1 MTNFERWQNT
11 LPENKR
17 VEKPE
22 DMLIDQGE
30 KIDEQEEF
38 RYVAKFSCDECPCQK
53 ECGQKHDY
61 WTGCATVFLDW
72 AKEES
77 A

>member
-1 MTNFERWQNT
+1 MTNFERWQDT

-17 VEKPE
+17 VKKPE
-22 DMLIDQGE
+22 DLLIDRG
-30 KIDEQEEF
+30 DEVDEDEF
-38 RYVAKFSCDECPCQK
+38 RHIVKIACDECPCQK
-53 ECGQKHDY
+53 ECGKNHDY
-61 WTGCATVFLDW
+61 WTGCATIFLDW